1 MRRQFVA
8 VLAPFILVGCLT
20 PFTSRLDEANARAAA
35 INQQLIIATAK
46 LDEATATL
54 KRSEAKLDE
63 ANVTFYRLEKRLDE
77 MDKKFTNIEKG
88 FNKLFG
94 IKGDPKLEC
103 LLENPELSLCN
114 CGAAGQDSDPVHA
127 TLTSSPPPA
136 PSHAGSNTVS
146 PPAAPR

>member
-1 MRRQFVA
+1 MRRQFFA

-20 PFTSRLDEANARAAA
+20 PFTSRLDQANANAAA

-46 LDEATATL
+46 LDEATAVL

-88 FNKLFG
+88 FNKMFG
-94 IKGDPKLEC
+94 IKGDGKLEC
-103 LLENPELSLCN
+103 LLDNPELGLCN
-114 CGAAGQDSDPVHA
+114 CVVGQDSDPVHA
-127 TLTSSPPPA
+127 IGQDRNPVLRQP
-136 PSHAGSNTVS
+136 
-146 PPAAPR
+146 